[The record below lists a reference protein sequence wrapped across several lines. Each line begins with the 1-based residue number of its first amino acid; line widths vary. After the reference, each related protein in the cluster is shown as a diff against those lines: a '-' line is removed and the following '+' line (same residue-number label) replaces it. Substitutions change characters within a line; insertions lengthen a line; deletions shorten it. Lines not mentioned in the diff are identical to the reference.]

1 MEQPLIRDIY
11 AQWKDAKQQAQKE
24 CENRSLFNMAEKYRV
39 CSMFKGTETLEQV
52 LKLFSSPQ
60 GIEFARSV
68 LSRRLKCAE
77 NSKALRPKTSAFISK
92 KT

>member
-52 LKLFSSPQ
+52 LKLVFVSA
-60 GIEFARSV
+60 GHRV
-68 LSRRLKCAE
+68 LHE
-77 NSKALRPKTSAFISK
+77 TFFPDD
-92 KT
+92 